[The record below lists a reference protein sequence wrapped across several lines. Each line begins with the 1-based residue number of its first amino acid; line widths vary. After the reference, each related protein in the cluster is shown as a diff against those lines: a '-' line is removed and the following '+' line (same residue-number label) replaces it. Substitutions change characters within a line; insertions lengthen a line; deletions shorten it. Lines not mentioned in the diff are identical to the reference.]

1 MKKTFMMAFVLVA
14 VVGLV
19 FAGSV
24 FAQSDSPPIEGE
36 RGDGVLREYIVE
48 AMADALGI
56 SVDELEAMRENK
68 ELRGFFE
75 EQGFSRAEMQT
86 MLQEARTAALN
97 AALADGVITEAQ
109 AEQIKNKSGRGGRDR
124 GQGTQNSMGALYN
137 YIAPAIADALGMTVE
152 ELEAMRE
159 NKELRGFV
167 EEQGFSRAEMQTM
180 MQDARTAALGA
191 ALAEGAITQ
200 EQFEN
205 MQARGGRRGGH
216 GGGSR

>member
-1 MKKTFMMAFVLVA
+1 
-14 VVGLV
+14 
-19 FAGSV
+19 
-24 FAQSDSPPIEGE
+24 
-36 RGDGVLREYIVE
+36 
-48 AMADALGI
+48 
-56 SVDELEAMRENK
+56 
-68 ELRGFFE
+68 
-75 EQGFSRAEMQT
+75 
-86 MLQEARTAALN
+86 
-97 AALADGVITEAQ
+97 
-109 AEQIKNKSGRGGRDR
+109 
-124 GQGTQNSMGALYN
+124 
-137 YIAPAIADALGMTVE
+137 
-152 ELEAMRE
+152 MRE